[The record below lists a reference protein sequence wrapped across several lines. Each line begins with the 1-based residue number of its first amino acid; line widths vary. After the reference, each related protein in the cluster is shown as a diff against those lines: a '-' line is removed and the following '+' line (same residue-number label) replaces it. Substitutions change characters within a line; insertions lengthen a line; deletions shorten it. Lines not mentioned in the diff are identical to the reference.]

1 MISMTDM
8 EKDDEMVVT
17 LVDEDGNEKEF
28 VVADFVEVEDKKYAV
43 LVAAECDC
51 ECECEGEDDEC
62 CEEDAYIFRVEV
74 DENGEEVLA
83 DIEDDEEYERVI
95 DALDELE
102 DYEEVEDL
110 DDEE

>member
-1 MISMTDM
+1 MTDM
-8 EKDDEMVVT
+8 ERDDEMVVT
-17 LVDEDGNEKEF
+17 LVDEEGNEKEF

-43 LVAAECDC
+43 LVAADCDCCDC
-51 ECECEGEDDEC
+51 ENEES
-62 CEEDAYIFRVEV
+62 CEEDAYIFRVEI

-95 DALDELE
+95 DALDELD
-102 DYEEVEDL
+102 DYEDL

>member
-8 EKDDEMVVT
+8 ERDDEMVVT

-83 DIEDDEEYERVI
+83 DIEDDEEYEKVI

-102 DYEEVEDL
+102 DYD
-110 DDEE
+110 